1 MIARRS
7 SIAARIAC
15 AMAVSSGESPAAAR
29 AGGSGASTSPAGGG
43 QRHVG
48 ERGVGLDPE
57 QPANGPAVRIFQT
70 SRRVARS
77 MRLR

>member
-43 QRHVG
+43 QRH
-48 ERGVGLDPE
+48 GVGLDPE